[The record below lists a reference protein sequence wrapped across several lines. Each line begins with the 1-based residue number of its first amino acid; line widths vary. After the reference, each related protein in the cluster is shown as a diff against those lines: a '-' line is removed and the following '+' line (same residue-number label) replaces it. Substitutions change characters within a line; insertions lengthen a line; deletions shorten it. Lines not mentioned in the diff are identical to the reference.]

1 VDEEL
6 DICKNQIDED
16 ILKVLAANKNKL
28 KRKKLRAEFRLG
40 SSLETDREENEN
52 SMIISTWTKKLAVCE
67 NQVDEEIVKVC

>member
-28 KRKKLRAEFRLG
+28 KRKKQKDEFRLG
-40 SSLETDREENEN
+40 SSLETDGEENEN
-52 SMIISTWTKKLAVCE
+52 SMIISTWIKS
-67 NQVDEEIVKVC
+67 

>member
-40 SSLETDREENEN
+40 SSLETDGEENEN
-52 SMIISTWTKKLAVCE
+52 TMIISTWIKS
-67 NQVDEEIVKVC
+67 